1 MPRVV
6 ESCLKW
12 RVDRYGQSGGFVT
25 PGMLHGART
34 IGDGLRGR
42 EDNFLCLRIIA
53 ALMVIYGHSL
63 IISPSPGVTDLFGS
77 WRTYSGEIAV
87 DIFFALSGF
96 MVSGS
101 FMRRPDLVDFMTA
114 RVLRLV
120 PALLVCLVL
129 TAYVLGPLLSNL
141 DAHSY
146 FSEKLPRRFVKWNL
160 QFAWRQSYLLP
171 GVFTTNSVKDTVNG
185 SLWTIPAEMRMYVFL
200 AIFGVLGFFRSRRVA
215 TLILLALFVVGA
227 VVPWQLP
234 LFDGWIKMSG
244 YFGLGVL
251 AFIYR
256 DDIPVRT
263 DVMFALIYL
272 AFLSRAVWIYP
283 VFVALAITYF
293 CFWFAYR
300 LKLPNIERFGD
311 PSYGTYLWGWP
322 TSQVFAQFVGA
333 GHPYGC
339 ALTAGLVCLMLG
351 YLSWHTIEK
360 PALRLKSRVHSILRF
375 RERAAQ

>member
-1 MPRVV
+1 MTTGLR
-6 ESCLKW
+6 
-12 RVDRYGQSGGFVT
+12 
-25 PGMLHGART
+25 HGART
-34 IGDGLRGR
+34 IGDGLRAR
-42 EDNFLCLRIIA
+42 EDNFLWLRIIA

-63 IISPSPGVTDLFGS
+63 IISPSPGVIDLFAP
-77 WRTYSGEIAV
+77 WRTYSGEMAV

-101 FMRRPDLVDFMTA
+101 FVRRPDLVDFMTA

-120 PALLVCLVL
+120 PALLVCLML
-129 TAYVLGPLLSNL
+129 LAYVFGPALSSM

-146 FSEKLPRRFVKWNL
+146 FAEKLPRRFVKWNL

-171 GVFTTNSVKDTVNG
+171 GVFNANPVKDTVNG

-200 AIFGVLGFFRSRRVA
+200 AIFGVLGFFRSRLVA
-215 TLILLALFVVGA
+215 TFILISLFVAGVM
-227 VVPWQLP
+227 VPWQLP
-234 LFDGWIKMSG
+234 LFDAWLKMAG

-251 AFIYR
+251 AFLYR

-263 DVMFALIYL
+263 DILLALAGL
-272 AFLSRAVWIYP
+272 AFLSRAVWAYP
-283 VFVALAITYF
+283 VLVALTLTYF

-300 LKLPNIERFGD
+300 LKLPSIEKFGD

-322 TSQVFAQFVGA
+322 ASQAFAQFVGS

-339 ALTAGLVCLMLG
+339 ALTAGLTCLMLG

-360 PALRLKSRVHSILRF
+360 PALRLKSRVHSMFRF
-375 RERAAQ
+375 RERGA

>member
-1 MPRVV
+1 MR
-6 ESCLKW
+6 
-12 RVDRYGQSGGFVT
+12 
-25 PGMLHGART
+25 
-34 IGDGLRGR
+34 IGDGLRAR
-42 EDNFLCLRIIA
+42 QDNFLWLRIIA

-63 IISPSPGVTDLFGS
+63 IISPSPGVTDLFAS

-101 FMRRPDLVDFMTA
+101 FMRRPDWVDFMTA
-114 RVLRLV
+114 RILRLI

-129 TAYVLGPLLSNL
+129 LAYVVGPVLSNL
-141 DAHSY
+141 DSHSY
-146 FSEKLPRRFVKWNL
+146 FASKLPRRFVKWNL
-160 QFAWRQSYLLP
+160 QFASRQSYLLP
-171 GVFTTNSVKDTVNG
+171 GVFTTNAVKDTVNG

-200 AIFGVLGFFRSRRVA
+200 AIFGVLGFFRSRLVA
-215 TLILLALFVVGA
+215 SVILLVLFIAGA

-244 YFGLGVL
+244 YFALGVL
-251 AFIYR
+251 AFMYK

-263 DVMFALIYL
+263 DILAALVYL

-283 VFVALAITYF
+283 ILVALAITYF

-300 LKLPNIERFGD
+300 LKLPRIERFGD

-322 TSQVFAQFVGA
+322 ASQAFAQFVGP

-339 ALTAGLVCLMLG
+339 ALAAGAASLVLG
-351 YLSWHTIEK
+351 YLSWHSIEK
-360 PALRLKSRVHSILRF
+360 PAMRLKMRVHSLFQF
-375 RERAAQ
+375 RQMRGQ

>member
-1 MPRVV
+1 MRGV
-6 ESCLKW
+6 L
-12 RVDRYGQSGGFVT
+12 
-25 PGMLHGART
+25 T
-34 IGDGLRGR
+34 IGDGLRLR
-42 EDNFLCLRIIA
+42 QDNFLWLRIIA

-63 IISPSPGVTDLFGS
+63 IISPSPGVTDLFAS

-101 FMRRPDLVDFMTA
+101 FMRRPDLIDFMSA

-120 PALLVCLVL
+120 PALLVCLVFM
-129 TAYVLGPLLSNL
+129 AYVIGPALSSL
-141 DAHSY
+141 DLHAY
-146 FSEKLPRRFVKWNL
+146 FADKLPRRFVKWNL
-160 QFAWRQSYLLP
+160 QFSSRQTYLLP
-171 GVFTTNSVKDTVNG
+171 GVFTSNSVKDTVNG

-200 AIFGVLGFFRSRRVA
+200 AIFGVLGFFRSR
-215 TLILLALFVVGA
+215 LIASVILFLLFVAGA
-227 VVPWQLP
+227 LVPWQLP

-244 YFGLGVL
+244 YFALGIL
-251 AFIYR
+251 AFMYK

-263 DVMFALIYL
+263 DVLLVLAYL

-300 LKLPNIERFGD
+300 LRLPKIDRFGD

-322 TSQVFAQFVGA
+322 SSQVFAQFVGP
-333 GHPYGC
+333 GHPYWC
-339 ALTAGLVCLMLG
+339 AVTAGAISLTLG
-351 YLSWHTIEK
+351 YLSWHSIEK
-360 PALRLKSRVHSILRF
+360 PAMGLKKRVHSMF
-375 RERAAQ
+375 KFRAAA